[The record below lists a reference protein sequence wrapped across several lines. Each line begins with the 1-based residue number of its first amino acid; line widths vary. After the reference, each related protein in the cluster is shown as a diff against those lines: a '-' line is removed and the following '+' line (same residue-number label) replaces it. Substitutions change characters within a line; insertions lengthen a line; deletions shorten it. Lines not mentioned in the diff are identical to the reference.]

1 MKAHISGF
9 APELARALHEEAEK
23 QCNDIIQEQS
33 EDIMRRCMNLLMMS
47 CANISLSP
55 KTGQRIKAD
64 LDKDILPAWAYYAAT
79 GDGDDAI
86 QSHLERMG
94 WPYYETKR
102 RM

>member
-9 APELARALHEEAEK
+9 APELTRALHEEAEK
-23 QCNDIIQEQS
+23 QCNDIIQQQS
-33 EDIMRRCMNLLMMS
+33 EDIMRRCMNLLMMA
-47 CANISLSP
+47 CANIGLSS

-64 LDKDILPAWAYYAAT
+64 LDKNILPAWAYYAAT

-86 QSHLERMG
+86 QSHLECMD

>member
-1 MKAHISGF
+1 MVA
-9 APELARALHEEAEK
+9 
-23 QCNDIIQEQS
+23 
-33 EDIMRRCMNLLMMS
+33 
-47 CANISLSP
+47 CANIGLSP
-55 KTGQRIKAD
+55 KTGHRIKSN
-64 LDKDILPAWAYYAAT
+64 LDKNILPAWAYYAAT

>member
-9 APELARALHEEAEK
+9 APELTRALHEEAEK
-23 QCNDIIQEQS
+23 QCNDIIQQQS
-33 EDIMRRCMNLLMMS
+33 EDIMRRCMNLLMMA
-47 CANISLSP
+47 CANIGLSP

-64 LDKDILPAWAYYAAT
+64 LDKNILPAWAYYAAT

-86 QSHLERMG
+86 QSHLERMD
-94 WPYYETKR
+94 WPCYETKR